1 MPNCN
6 FCKFNSSYRIIEEK
20 KLDMD
25 LIKTIEELR
34 REKLKLEQV
43 IASLEKLQTTGAV
56 AVPEEKRRGRRS
68 MSLKERQ
75 EVSARMKRYWENRHN
90 QRRAWD

>member
-20 KLDMD
+20 KLVMD

-43 IASLEKLQTTGAV
+43 IASLEKLQAKSAV
-56 AVPEEKRRGRRS
+56 AVPETKGPGRRS
-68 MSLKERQ
+68 MSRKRPS
-75 EVSARMKRYWENRHN
+75 VSGSALGVGALG
-90 QRRAWD
+90 RR